1 MVYILSQFDV
11 DVIVTMF
18 KKQTCSFDCNAQTD
32 GPVTNTA
39 APAAPSWKDE
49 ICSKNKISGYPI
61 KLCLLL

>member
-11 DVIVTMF
+11 DVIVKMF
-18 KKQTCSFDCNAQTD
+18 KQTCSFDCNAQTD

-49 ICSKNKISGYPI
+49 ICSKHKIIG
-61 KLCLLL
+61 